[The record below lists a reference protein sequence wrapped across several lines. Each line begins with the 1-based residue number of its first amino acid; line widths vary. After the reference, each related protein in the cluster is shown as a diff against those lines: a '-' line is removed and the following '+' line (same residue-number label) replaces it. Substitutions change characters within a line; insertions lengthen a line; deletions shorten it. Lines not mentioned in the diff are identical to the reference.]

1 MVCLPFKFGLPTYL
15 NERFAH
21 RNLLRDTFTAFWLNA
36 FSGLSNQDN
45 ATLLISAPAASS
57 GSPVGSD
64 FYEMRRR
71 NGVFEEGEF
80 DYDYGPFG
88 VLIPLTGYEGSGWFH
103 CNVDNN

>member
-1 MVCLPFKFGLPTYL
+1 MGLPTYQ
-15 NERFAH
+15 NERFTH
-21 RNLLRDTFTAFWLNA
+21 RNLLCDTFTAFWLNA
-36 FSGLSNQDN
+36 FSGLGNQDN
-45 ATLLISAPAASS
+45 ATLLISSPAASS